1 MRKFK
6 FIETLAHY
14 LPIWQPRHV
23 SRNMIPST
31 TNLDVLCGVQSRL
44 LGGLVPRSS
53 VVGGITIKP
62 PSAVSLSFSSIGE
75 KSGAANLAPDYPNKS
90 GAAKNPATDDDE
102 DRDLPL

>member
-14 LPIWQPRHV
+14 LPIWQPRRV

-31 TNLDVLCGVQSRL
+31 TNHDVLCGVQSRL
-44 LGGLVPRSS
+44 LGGLVPRFS

-90 GAAKNPATDDDE
+90 GAAKNPATDDDD